1 MANSVSFR
9 GSKDRATI
17 MSWLLEREVVR
28 ELPEEWKGIV
38 PTEVFIC
45 ESEKIVEEARKT
57 GLTLRILGGLAIA
70 MHCRNQV
77 EFAKKL
83 NRTGTGVNEG
93 QEYSDIDFVTYRKQ
107 RDKLKDFFDKI
118 GYVKRRATL
127 SSAASERQ
135 IYYHPKGW
143 FYVDVFFDQL
153 IVANHPIDFRGRL
166 ELDYPT
172 VTATDMLLEKVQMW
186 EAFGTKDLKDCLLL
200 LLSHDVNTNADK
212 EAINA
217 SHISK
222 LLAQD
227 WGFWYTVTT
236 NLQNIKRFITEID
249 KLGPQAKIEPNT
261 ISERERIN
269 IKKKI
274 STLINGIESEPKA
287 FGWKM
292 RAKVGTK
299 KQWYCHVERPDTV
312 GGFGIW
318 EAILRKGE

>member
-1 MANSVSFR
+1 
-9 GSKDRATI
+9 
-17 MSWLLEREVVR
+17 MSWLLEKEVNR
-28 ELPEEWKGIV
+28 ELPDEWGGKV
-38 PTEVFIC
+38 PTEVFIG
-45 ESEKIVEEARKT
+45 ESRRIVDDAKKE

-70 MHCRNQV
+70 MHCQN
-77 EFAKKL
+77 ESDFAKRL
-83 NRTGTGVNEG
+83 NRTGTGVVEG
-93 QEYSDIDFVTYRKQ
+93 QEYSDIDFVAYRKQ
-107 RDKLKDFFDKI
+107 RDKLKNFFSKI

-153 IVANHPIDFRGRL
+153 LVANHPIDFRGRL

-172 VTATDMLLEKVQMW
+172 ITATDMLLEKVQMW
-186 EAFGTKDLKDCLLL
+186 EAFGVKDLKDCLLL
-200 LLSHDVNTNADK
+200 LLSHDVKENTDK

-217 SHISK
+217 SHIAK

-236 NLQNIKRFITEID
+236 NLQNIKRFVTELD
-249 KLGPQAKIEPNT
+249 KLGADAKINPEA
-261 ISERERIN
+261 ISEKERSNIN
-269 IKKKI
+269 EKI
-274 STLINGIESEPKA
+274 NTLLNKIESEPKS

-299 KQWYCHVERPDTV
+299 RQWYCHVERPDTV

-318 EAILRKGE
+318 EAIM

>member
-1 MANSVSFR
+1 
-9 GSKDRATI
+9 
-17 MSWLLEREVVR
+17 MSWLLEKEVVR
-28 ELPEEWKGIV
+28 ELPAEWNGIV
-38 PTEVFIC
+38 PTEVFIR
-45 ESEKIVEEARKT
+45 ESESIVNQTKKE
-57 GLTLRILGGLAIA
+57 GLALRILGGLAIA
-70 MHCRNQV
+70 MHCQNQLD
-77 EFAKKL
+77 FARKL
-83 NRTGTGVNEG
+83 SRTGTGVVEG
-93 QEYSDIDFVTYRKQ
+93 QEYSDIDFVSYRKH
-107 RDKLKDFFDKI
+107 RDKLKEFFNKI

-143 FYVDVFFDQL
+143 FYVDVFFDEL
-153 IVANHPIDFRGRL
+153 LVANHPINFRGRL

-172 VTATDMLLEKVQMW
+172 ITATDMLLEKVQMW
-186 EAFGTKDLKDCLLL
+186 EAFGVKDLKDCMLL
-200 LLSHDVNTNADK
+200 LLSHDIKENTDE

-217 SHISK
+217 SYVAK

-236 NLQNIKRFITEID
+236 NLQNIKRFVTELD
-249 KLGPQAKIEPNT
+249 KLGAEVKIDPKLILQEERGNINTKIDMLVKKIED
-261 ISERERIN
+261 
-269 IKKKI
+269 
-274 STLINGIESEPKA
+274 EPKS

-318 EAILRKGE
+318 EAIMRKGE

>member
-1 MANSVSFR
+1 
-9 GSKDRATI
+9 

-28 ELPEEWKGIV
+28 ELPDEWKGIV
-38 PTEVFIC
+38 PTEVFIK
-45 ESEKIVEEARKT
+45 ESEKIVDQANKE

-70 MHCRNQV
+70 MHCKNQV
-77 EFAKKL
+77 DFAKKL
-83 NRTGTGVNEG
+83 GRTGTGVVAG
-93 QEYSDIDFVTYRKQ
+93 QEYSDIDFVAYRKY
-107 RDKLKDFFDKI
+107 RDKLKEFFNKI

-153 IVANHPIDFRGRL
+153 LVANHPIDFRGRL

-172 VTATDMLLEKVQMW
+172 ITATDMLLEKVQMW
-186 EAFGTKDLKDCLLL
+186 EAFGVKDLKDCLLL
-200 LLSHDVNTNADK
+200 LLSHEVKNFDK
-212 EAINA
+212 DAINSSYVA
-217 SHISK
+217 K

-227 WGFWYTVTT
+227 WGFWYTTMT
-236 NLQNIKRFITEID
+236 NLQNIKRFVSELD
-249 KLGPQAKIEPNT
+249 KLGAEAKIEPT
-261 ISERERIN
+261 LISERERTDIGL
-269 IKKKI
+269 KI
-274 STLINGIESEPKA
+274 DELVKYVEAEPKS